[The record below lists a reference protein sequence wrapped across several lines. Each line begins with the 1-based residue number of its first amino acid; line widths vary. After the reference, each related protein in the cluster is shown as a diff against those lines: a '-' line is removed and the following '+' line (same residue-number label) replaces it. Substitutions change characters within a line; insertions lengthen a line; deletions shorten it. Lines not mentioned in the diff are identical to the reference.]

1 MSSLTLWIVVVAAAG
16 AAVVFGLLAL
26 VLGRPRNKSEASEQE
41 SREASTVVAPTDAPE
56 IDRLRNV
63 AGFAA
68 DIDLGELC
76 AHVLRVAVDA
86 ASADAGAIA
95 VDCSEP
101 ASSILDSSGLTTT
114 EVEWLT
120 TSLTAYN
127 DSSMITRY
135 IYEHPTGPEERFVT
149 AMLVPIRDSESE
161 PIGNLAA
168 LWRSDLGDKA
178 EVHLRALEAV
188 AADATG
194 AMTNAMRFH
203 EVSALSIRDTETGL
217 FNRRYFAGQLDAEV
231 ERAHQSGASLTLL
244 LVGLDESQS
253 ATPNVDSQLMEV
265 AELVRFELS
274 GRGEICRV
282 GLTEI
287 AVLLPRSVAELRA
300 SLERIHRR
308 LTEGGDGTVVSAL
321 ELDDHEDSA
330 SLFERAKSS
339 ATQDGRLPIGTV
351 RF

>member
-16 AAVVFGLLAL
+16 AAVVFGVLAL
-26 VLGRPRNKSEASEQE
+26 ALARPRNKSEASEQE
-41 SREASTVVAPTDAPE
+41 VQEAPAGVAPTDAPE

-68 DIDLGELC
+68 DIELGELC

-86 ASADAGAIA
+86 ADADAGAIA

-101 ASSILDSSGLTTT
+101 ASSILDSSGLTTS

-135 IYEHPTGPEERFVT
+135 LYEHPAGPEERFVT
-149 AMLVPIRDSESE
+149 AMLVPLRDSESE

-168 LWRSDLGDKA
+168 LWRSDLGEKA

-188 AADATG
+188 AADAS
-194 AMTNAMRFH
+194 AAITNAMRFQK
-203 EVSALSIRDTETGL
+203 VSALSIRDTETGL

-231 ERAHQSGASLTLL
+231 ERAHQSRASLTLL
-244 LVGLDESQS
+244 LVGLDESQGAS
-253 ATPNVDSQLMEV
+253 PNVDSQLTEV
-265 AELVRFELS
+265 AELIRFELS

-287 AVLLPRSVAELRA
+287 AVLVPRSVAELGA
-300 SLERIHRR
+300 SLEGIHRR
-308 LTEGGDGTVVSAL
+308 LTEGGDGAVVNAF

-330 SLFERAKSS
+330 SLFERAS
-339 ATQDGRLPIGTV
+339 AAHDGRAPISTV